1 MEEVYEINNRE
12 LSRLSRLLD
21 DHLHPR
27 PIAQPSDAALKFRY
41 HVNSTEFDQLK
52 AHVTANSQNYW
63 DLKERVDKM
72 DPPKP
77 IPRFEIVKTEDG
89 TWNLIEYAD
98 KHQKLIGVYDT
109 KPEAKQRVSEILS
122 FRKNPDKDNE
132 VIVP

>member
-1 MEEVYEINNRE
+1 MRKQKQIDQLRE
-12 LSRLSRLLD
+12 MITQIQRDLYDHTGAAYGHLDLLD
-21 DHLHPR
+21 EVQRLER
-27 PIAQPSDAALKFRY
+27 
-41 HVNSTEFDQLK
+41 
-52 AHVTANSQNYW
+52 
-63 DLKERVDKM
+63 RVDKM

-109 KPEAKQRVSEILS
+109 KPEAKQRVSEILA
-122 FRKNPDKDNE
+122 FRKNPHKDNE

>member
-1 MEEVYEINNRE
+1 MRKQKQID
-12 LSRLSRLLD
+12 LLFTRVKNLETSLM
-21 DHLHPR
+21 DHKLGKGGH
-27 PIAQPSDAALKFRY
+27 
-41 HVNSTEFDQLK
+41 FDIVLDW
-52 AHVTANSQNYW
+52 AR
-63 DLKERVDKM
+63 LKERIDKM

-98 KHQKLIGVYDT
+98 QHQKLIGVYDT

-122 FRKNPDKDNE
+122 FRKNPHKDNE